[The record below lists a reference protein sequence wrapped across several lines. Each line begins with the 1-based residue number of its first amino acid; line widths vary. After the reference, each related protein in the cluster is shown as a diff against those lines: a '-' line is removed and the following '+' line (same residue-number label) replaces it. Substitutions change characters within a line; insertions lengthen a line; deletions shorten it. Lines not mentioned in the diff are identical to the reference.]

1 MIFLIILE
9 NTINE
14 EKYYL
19 LEVSGGPVNQVV
31 TGCEVIGSSGRGEER
46 EEKRERIT
54 FLLIIRLN
62 RVTYYL

>member
-1 MIFLIILE
+1 MTFLIILE

-46 EEKRERIT
+46 EDNISADHPA
-54 FLLIIRLN
+54 
-62 RVTYYL
+62 